1 MARPLPS
8 GRSARDALAAVESAS
23 LEALMARHP
32 TEWRA
37 VGEALVQATAAG
49 PEAVEAFVRRARDA
63 AAPWRRRVE
72 RSHANPEAVEA
83 ALPHLAAARMARL
96 AAERTLLAAA
106 TGQAGGTVRL
116 GRWSG
121 TLIQALFFGRGLARR
136 PVPMRAF
143 RLAWP
148 LVTQK
153 RLLMPLVQPRGI
165 YCFYSLELVKA
176 LARLVGDRP
185 ALEIAAGD
193 GTLSRFLAAQGVAIR
208 ATDDQ
213 SWSHAVTYPPDVERL
228 DAAAALRRHAPRA
241 VLCSFPPPG
250 NAFERQVFATAG
262 VELYVVVT
270 TRHRFAAGDWEAYAA
285 QTAFEGGE
293 DPALSAL
300 VLPPELDPAV
310 LVFRRRAP
318 AVTPAAAAPSGR

>member
-1 MARPLPS
+1 VPRPAAADLARLE
-8 GRSARDALAAVESAS
+8 AAS
-23 LEALMARHP
+23 LDELMAGYP
-32 TEWRA
+32 AEWRA
-37 VGEALVQATAAG
+37 VGEALVAATAG
-49 PEAVEAFVRRARDA
+49 GRPEPLEALVRRTRDE
-63 AAPWRRRVE
+63 AAPWRARVE
-72 RSHANPEAVEA
+72 KSHGNPEVLAV
-83 ALPHLAAARMARL
+83 ALPRLAAARMAKL

-106 TGQAGGTVRL
+106 TGQVSGTVRL

-121 TLIQALFFGRGLARR
+121 TLIQALFFGRGLERR
-136 PVPMRAF
+136 PVPLNAF

-176 LARLVGDRP
+176 LAGLIGDRP

-193 GTLSRFLAAQGVAIR
+193 GTLSRFLAARRVAVR

-213 SWSHAVTYPPDVERL
+213 SWGHAVTYPADVERL
-228 DAAAALRRHAPRA
+228 DAAEALARHRPRA

-250 NAFERQVFATAG
+250 NRFERRVFTSPG
-262 VELYVVVT
+262 VELYLVVT
-270 TRHRFAAGDWEAYAA
+270 SRHRFAAGDWEAYQA
-285 QTAFEGGE
+285 QRAFEWSIDE
-293 DPALSAL
+293 RLSAL

-310 LVFRRRAP
+310 LVFRRK
-318 AVTPAAAAPSGR
+318 PSA

>member
-1 MARPLPS
+1 MG
-8 GRSARDALAAVESAS
+8 GRGAAALARVDAGS
-23 LEALMARHP
+23 LEELMAAYP
-32 TEWRA
+32 AEWRA
-37 VGEALVQATAAG
+37 VGEALVAATAAG
-49 PEAVEAFVRRARDA
+49 RPEAVEAFVRQAAEA
-63 AAPWRRRVE
+63 AAPWRARVE
-72 RSHANPEAVEA
+72 RSHGNPEVLAA
-83 ALPHLAAARMARL
+83 ALPRLAAARMARL
-96 AAERTLLAAA
+96 AVERTLLAAA
-106 TGQAGGTVRL
+106 TGQAAGTVRL

-143 RLAWP
+143 RWVWP

-176 LARLVGDRP
+176 LAALVGGRP

-193 GTLSRFLAAQGVAIR
+193 GTLSRFLRERGADVR

-213 SWSHAVTYPPDVERL
+213 SWAHAVTYPADVERL
-228 DAAAALRRHAPRA
+228 DAAAALARHRPRA

-250 NAFERQVFATAG
+250 NGFERRVFTTPG
-262 VELYVVVT
+262 VELYLVVT
-270 TRHRFAAGDWEAYAA
+270 TRHRFAAGDWAAYER
-285 QTAFEGGE
+285 QTAFEWSVDE
-293 DPALSAL
+293 RLSAL

-310 LVFRRRAP
+310 LVFRRR
-318 AVTPAAAAPSGR
+318 

>member
-1 MARPLPS
+1 MAAYP
-8 GRSARDALAAVESAS
+8 A
-23 LEALMARHP
+23 
-32 TEWRA
+32 EWRA
-37 VGEALVQATAAG
+37 VGEALVAATADG
-49 PEAVEAFVRRARDA
+49 RPEAVEAFVRRSAEA
-63 AAPWRRRVE
+63 AAPWRARVE
-72 RSHANPEAVEA
+72 RSHGNPEVVAA
-83 ALPHLAAARMARL
+83 ALPRLAAARMARL

-143 RLAWP
+143 RWVWP

-176 LARLVGDRP
+176 LAALVGDRP

-193 GTLSRFLAAQGVAIR
+193 GTLARFLQDRGADVK
-208 ATDDQ
+208 ATDDR
-213 SWSHAVTYPPDVERL
+213 SWGHAVTYPAEVERL
-228 DAAAALRRHAPRA
+228 DAAAALARHRPRA

-250 NAFERQVFATAG
+250 NGFERRVFTTPG

-270 TRHRFAAGDWEAYAA
+270 TRHRFAAGDWTAYER
-285 QTAFEGGE
+285 QNAFEWSVDE
-293 DPALSAL
+293 ALSAL

-310 LVFRRRAP
+310 LVFRRR
-318 AVTPAAAAPSGR
+318 

>member
-1 MARPLPS
+1 MAAYP
-8 GRSARDALAAVESAS
+8 A
-23 LEALMARHP
+23 
-32 TEWRA
+32 EWRA
-37 VGEALVQATAAG
+37 VGEALVSATAAG
-49 PEAVEAFVRRARDA
+49 RPEAIEAFVEGARDA
-63 AAPWRRRVE
+63 AAPWRARVE
-72 RSHANPEAVEA
+72 RSHGHPEVVAT
-83 ALPHLAAARMARL
+83 ALPRLAAARMARL

-121 TLIQALFFGRGLARR
+121 TLIQALLFGRGLERR

-143 RLAWP
+143 RWVWP
-148 LVTQK
+148 LVTQR

-176 LARLVGDRP
+176 LAALLGDRP
-185 ALEIAAGD
+185 VLELAAGD
-193 GTLSRFLAAQGVAIR
+193 GTLARFLTARGVAVR

-213 SWSHAVTYPPDVERL
+213 SWRHAVRYPADVEQL
-228 DAAAALRRHAPRA
+228 DAAAALQRHRPRA

-250 NAFERQVFATAG
+250 NAFERRVFTTPG

-270 TRHRFAAGDWEAYAA
+270 TRHRFAAGDWEAYQA
-285 QTAFEGGE
+285 QRAFDWSIDE
-293 DPALSAL
+293 PLSAL

-310 LVFRRRAP
+310 LVFRR
-318 AVTPAAAAPSGR
+318 TSGA

>member
-1 MARPLPS
+1 MATP
-8 GRSARDALAAVESAS
+8 GRSARDALASLETSS

-32 TEWRA
+32 AEWRA
-37 VGEALVQATAAG
+37 VGEALVAATAAG
-49 PEAVEAFVRRARDA
+49 PAAVEAFVRQARDA
-63 AAPWRRRVE
+63 AAPWRQRVE
-72 RSHANPEAVEA
+72 RSHGNPEVVEA
-83 ALPHLAAARMARL
+83 ALPRLAAARMAKL

-106 TGQAGGTVRL
+106 TGQATGTVRL

-136 PVPMRAF
+136 PVPMRGF
-143 RLAWP
+143 RFTWP

-193 GTLSRFLAAQGVAIR
+193 GTLARFLSAQGVAIR

-213 SWSHAVTYPPDVERL
+213 SWSHAVTYPADVEKL
-228 DAAAALRRHAPRA
+228 DAVAALTRHAPRA

-250 NAFERQVFATAG
+250 NAFERRVLAAPG

-270 TRHRFAAGDWEAYAA
+270 TRHRFAAGDWAAYEG
-285 QTAFEGGE
+285 QSAFEWAE

-300 VLPPELDPAV
+300 VLPPELDPVV
-310 LVFRRRAP
+310 LVFRRRG
-318 AVTPAAAAPSGR
+318 VAPST

>member
-1 MARPLPS
+1 MPRPAAAELARLE
-8 GRSARDALAAVESAS
+8 AAS
-23 LEALMARHP
+23 LDELMSRYP
-32 TEWRA
+32 EEWRA
-37 VGEALVQATAAG
+37 VGEALVAASAAG
-49 PEAVEAFVRRARDA
+49 RPEALEAFVRSARDRA
-63 AAPWRRRVE
+63 ATWRARVE
-72 RSHANPEAVEA
+72 RSHGHPEVVAS
-83 ALPHLAAARMARL
+83 ALPRLASARMARL
-96 AAERTLLAAA
+96 AADRTLLAAA

-121 TLIQALFFGRGLARR
+121 TLIQALFFGRGLTRR

-143 RLAWP
+143 RLVWP

-176 LARLVGDRP
+176 LAALVGDRP

-193 GTLSRFLAAQGVAIR
+193 GTLSRFLAARGVAVR
-208 ATDDQ
+208 ATDDR
-213 SWSHAVTYPPDVERL
+213 SWSHAVDYPADVEPL
-228 DAAAALRRHAPRA
+228 DAAGALARHRPRA

-250 NAFERQVFATAG
+250 NPFERRVFTTPG

-270 TRHRFAAGDWEAYAA
+270 TRHRFAAGDWGAYQA
-285 QTAFEGGE
+285 QRAFDWAIDER
-293 DPALSAL
+293 LSAL

-310 LVFRRRAP
+310 LVFRRRP
-318 AVTPAAAAPSGR
+318 PG

>member
-1 MARPLPS
+1 LAARPPQPAAPL
-8 GRSARDALAAVESAS
+8 AR
-23 LEALMARHP
+23 LEASTLEELMAAHP
-32 TEWRA
+32 AEWRA
-37 VGEALVQATAAG
+37 VGEALVSAAAAG
-49 PEAVEAFVRRARDA
+49 RPEAVEAFVRGARDA
-63 AAPWRRRVE
+63 AAPWLARVE
-72 RSHANPEAVEA
+72 RSHGNPEVVAT
-83 ALPHLAAARMARL
+83 ALPRLAAARMAKL

-143 RLAWP
+143 RWVWP
-148 LVTQK
+148 LVTQR

-176 LARLVGDRP
+176 LATLVGGRP

-193 GTLSRFLAAQGVAIR
+193 GTLSRFLAAHGADVR
-208 ATDDQ
+208 ASDDQ
-213 SWSHAVTYPPDVERL
+213 SWGHAVRYPAGVERL
-228 DAAAALRRHAPRA
+228 DAVAALQRYRPRV

-250 NAFERQVFATAG
+250 NGFERRVFATPE

-270 TRHRFAAGDWEAYAA
+270 TRHRFAAGDWEAYQA
-285 QTAFEGGE
+285 QTAFDWSIDE
-293 DPALSAL
+293 PLSRL

-310 LVFRRRAP
+310 LVFRRRP
-318 AVTPAAAAPSGR
+318 GLRGAAAGPPRARP

>member
-1 MARPLPS
+1 VPRA
-8 GRSARDALAAVESAS
+8 ARDDLSRLEAAP
-23 LEALMARHP
+23 LEALMERFPA
-32 TEWRA
+32 EWRA
-37 VGEALVQATAAG
+37 VGEGLVAATAAG
-49 PEAVEAFVRRARDA
+49 PQAVEAFVRQARDA
-63 AAPWRRRVE
+63 AAPWRQRVE
-72 RSHANPEAVEA
+72 RSHGNPEVVAV
-83 ALPHLAAARMARL
+83 ALPRLAAARMARL

-106 TGQAGGTVRL
+106 TGQASGTVRL

-121 TLIQALFFGRGLARR
+121 TLIQALFFGRGLERR

-143 RLAWP
+143 RWVWP

-165 YCFYSLELVKA
+165 YCFYSLELVRA
-176 LARLVGDRP
+176 LARLVGARP

-193 GTLSRFLAAQGVAIR
+193 GTLARFLAAQGTAIR

-213 SWSHAVTYPPDVERL
+213 SWAHAVTYPADVERL
-228 DAAAALRRHAPRA
+228 DAAAALARHRPRA
-241 VLCSFPPPG
+241 VICSFPPPG
-250 NAFERQVFATAG
+250 NGFERRVFASPG

-270 TRHRFAAGDWEAYAA
+270 TRHRFAAGDWEAYQA
-285 QTAFEGGE
+285 QQGFEWAE

-310 LVFRRRAP
+310 LVFRRP
-318 AVTPAAAAPSGR
+318 PAA

>member
-1 MARPLPS
+1 MARRATGTITEV
-8 GRSARDALAAVESAS
+8 GRRPAAALARLEAAS
-23 LEALMARHP
+23 LEELMAAWP
-32 TEWRA
+32 AEWRT
-37 VGEALVQATAAG
+37 VGEALVAATATG
-49 PEAVEAFVRRARDA
+49 RPEAVEAFVRQAGEA
-63 AAPWRRRVE
+63 AAPWRGRIE
-72 RSHANPEAVEA
+72 QSHGNPEVVAA
-83 ALPHLAAARMARL
+83 ALPRLAAARLARL

-106 TGQAGGTVRL
+106 TGQAQGTVRL

-121 TLIQALFFGRGLARR
+121 TLIQALLFGRGLERR

-143 RLAWP
+143 GWVWP
-148 LVTQK
+148 LVTQR

-176 LARLVGDRP
+176 LAALVDGRP

-193 GTLSRFLAAQGVAIR
+193 GTLSRFLAARGVPVT

-213 SWSHAVTYPPDVERL
+213 SWSHAVTYPPEVERL
-228 DAAAALRRHAPRA
+228 DAAAALRRHRPRV

-250 NAFERQVFATAG
+250 NAFERRVFLTPE

-270 TRHRFAAGDWEAYAA
+270 TRHRFAAGDWAAYEA
-285 QTAFEGGE
+285 QRAFAWGVDE
-293 DPALSAL
+293 ALSRL

-310 LVFRRRAP
+310 LVFRR
-318 AVTPAAAAPSGR
+318 TEG